1 VAGRPGR
8 EADALAAGIDHA
20 LAAARA
26 FEALGLPPARAAAE
40 ETLGRLELARGRLER
55 AVEHLRSAL
64 SAQQALSD
72 LLGLARTAGALS
84 EALARAGKPRD
95 ALVLLAE
102 SVELNRVK
110 GSALGVAHNRRAFT
124 KLAPIAEAARLTSM
138 VRELGEKLRA
148 AEEVLGAIHLP
159 GER

>member
-1 VAGRPGR
+1 
-8 EADALAAGIDHA
+8 
-20 LAAARA
+20 
-26 FEALGLPPARAAAE
+26 
-40 ETLGRLELARGRLER
+40 
-55 AVEHLRSAL
+55 
-64 SAQQALSD
+64 
-72 LLGLARTAGALS
+72 
-84 EALARAGKPRD
+84 
-95 ALVLLAE
+95 
-102 SVELNRVK
+102 VK